1 MSQQEVWTFA
11 SNSEL
16 KIVEKEEKKTRNG
29 RIHPPKVLLYTFR
42 FVNGGVQIHEKILGK
57 ILACG

>member
-1 MSQQEVWTFA
+1 VLF
-11 SNSEL
+11 L
-16 KIVEKEEKKTRNG
+16 VEKEEKKTRNG